1 LRVSSPIHSSTPS
14 LTHSTTHHL
23 HSQSNHSQSTTHDHP
38 RSPSPFTHTR
48 FRLPMTLPCTPIV
61 PQLHLYCISI
71 CVAQTSLSLALSMPL
86 IQVDLCAMLIDRS
99 DSLNSFDQDGNTA
112 LHLLA
117 KAPDAA
123 IDQTD
128 RCHLVRRIALTDG
141 SYWWPLLVSFTGV
154 LYWCPVLVSFTGVLC
169 TGS

>member
-1 LRVSSPIHSSTPS
+1 
-14 LTHSTTHHL
+14 
-23 HSQSNHSQSTTHDHP
+23 
-38 RSPSPFTHTR
+38 
-48 FRLPMTLPCTPIV
+48 
-61 PQLHLYCISI
+61 
-71 CVAQTSLSLALSMPL
+71 MPL

-141 SYWWPLLVSFTGV
+141 SY
-154 LYWCPVLVSFTGVLC
+154 
-169 TGS
+169 